1 MNKMGILAVKKNQ
14 LLVSNLNNK
23 NNKHPKHPKHPP
35 FLSKL
40 RRLFLAPSVQQWL
53 HRSLEAMKWQS
64 FGSIFSICFSIQIYW
79 NLLDI
84 FCIWKLERHF
94 RFGFSL
100 WKKATMTCIDGDS
113 AAILDRL
120 VGSLQLSKVTK
131 GKVRCEARVLAEK
144 SLSCLQH
151 QLHIGPGL

>member
-1 MNKMGILAVKKNQ
+1 MGILAVKKNQ
-14 LLVSNLNNK
+14 LLVFNLNNK
-23 NNKHPKHPKHPP
+23 TSRHPKHPP

-40 RRLFLAPSVQQWL
+40 RRLFVAPSAQQWL

-84 FCIWKLERHF
+84 YFASEKLERHF

-120 VGSLQLSKVTK
+120 VGSLQISKVTK

-144 SLSCLQH
+144 SLFCLQH